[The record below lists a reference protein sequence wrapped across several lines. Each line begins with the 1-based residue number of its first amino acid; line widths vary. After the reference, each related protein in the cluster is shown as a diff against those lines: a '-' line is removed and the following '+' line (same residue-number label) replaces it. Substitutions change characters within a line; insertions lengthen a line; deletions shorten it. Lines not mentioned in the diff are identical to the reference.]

1 MSFDSEQNLTSEPCR
16 IAAVAKTAVEN
27 TAYSFDR
34 EFSYAVPDSLAEACE
49 PGVRVLVPFGRGNR
63 KRQGIITGIKRIDEC
78 NGDELKGLKNIISV
92 LDSEPVLNAELLNTA
107 KFMKEQYFCTLYEA
121 AKTMLPAGV
130 NYRLTTVYGVKSSD
144 EGFELDD
151 EAQRLYNYLL
161 SKKKAVKLD
170 KILDDFGYTD
180 SGRLDALVSMG
191 LLYKSD
197 EAFRK
202 INDAV
207 MKMAAVSPNADSG
220 SAKLTP
226 KQNEVFELIRM
237 SGSVSVKEI
246 RYFTGVTSSVIE
258 ALRKKGLIY
267 FYDEEVFRIDSRKE
281 DSRIDDIALS
291 DEQQSACDS
300 LFEEYND
307 EKPHVSLLY
316 GVTGSGKTSV
326 FIKLIERVIDSGR
339 GIIVMV
345 PEISL
350 TPQFVSLFTRRF
362 GDKIAVFHSAL
373 SLGER
378 LDEYKRVKKG
388 LAKIVI
394 GTRSAVFAPFENIGL
409 IIMDEEQEYSYK
421 SESSPRYHAR
431 EIAMYRCAQ
440 SGGLLVLS
448 SATPSVESYYYAKT
462 GRYSLNTLSKRYGS
476 AVLPEVVTAD
486 MNAEVQ
492 NGNTTGFSD
501 VLLQNIEYNL
511 EHGRQSILLLNRR
524 GHNSFV
530 TCTKC
535 GDAMTCPNCSISL
548 TYHSRNNRLMCHY
561 CGYSV
566 PFTGEC
572 ATCHSHSLRLGGTGT
587 QKAEKDI
594 AELFPEARILRI
606 DTDAASSK
614 SAYEKMIT
622 AFSNGEYDILV
633 GTQMVAKGL
642 DFPNVTL
649 VGVLNTDHALYADD
663 YRSYER
669 TFSLLTQVVGRSGR
683 GEHKG
688 MAVIQTGTPDN
699 LIISMAARQDY
710 DAFFDTEIKI
720 REAMLYPPFANICLI
735 GFVGADQTKTLK
747 GAKSFLDEFISLAES
762 EYSGLPIRVLGPSP
776 ALVVKVSNKY
786 RYKLIIKCKN
796 NRAFRQLLAKV
807 LISFGGSREY
817 SDVTAYADMN
827 ALVC

>member
-1 MSFDSEQNLTSEPCR
+1 MSFD
-16 IAAVAKTAVEN
+16 IAKIAIEN
-27 TAYSFDR
+27 TSYSFDT
-34 EFSYAVPDSLAEACE
+34 EFSYSVPESLSAECQA
-49 PGVRVLVPFGRGNR
+49 GKRVLVPFGRGNR
-63 KRQGIITGIKRIDEC
+63 RRQGIITELTNKGDDEK
-78 NGDELKGLKNIISV
+78 ELKSIISV
-92 LDSEPVLNAELLNTA
+92 LDKEPALSEELLRTA
-107 KFMKEQYFCTLYEA
+107 RFMKEHYFCTFYEA
-121 AKTMLPAGV
+121 VKTMLPAGV
-130 NYRLTTVYGVKSSD
+130 NYRLTTVYGIKLSD
-144 EGFELDD
+144 DGFELSN
-151 EAQRLYNYLL
+151 EEQRLYNYLL
-161 SKKKAVKLD
+161 QKKKAVKLE
-170 KILDDFGYTD
+170 KILDDFGFSD
-180 SGRLDALVSMG
+180 SKMLDKLVDRG
-191 LLYKSD
+191 LIYKSVD
-197 EAFRK
+197 VFRR

-207 MKMAAVSPNADSG
+207 MKMAAVNPNSDEAL
-220 SAKLTP
+220 AKLTP
-226 KQNEVFELIRM
+226 KQSEVFELIKM
-237 SGSVSVKEI
+237 SGGVSVKEI
-246 RYFTGVTSSVIE
+246 RYFTGVTNSVID
-258 ALRKKGLIY
+258 ALQKKGLIY
-267 FYDEEVFRIDSRKE
+267 FYDEEVFRIENRRQDAEAPKIE
-281 DSRIDDIALS
+281 LS
-291 DEQQSACDS
+291 EEQQAACDN
-300 LFEEYND
+300 LYREYCD
-307 EKPHVSLLY
+307 KKPHVSLLY

-326 FIKLIERVIDSGR
+326 FMKLIERVIERGE

-350 TPQFVSLFTRRF
+350 TPQFVSLFTKRF

-394 GTRSAVFAPFENIGL
+394 GTRSAVFAPFEKTGL

-431 EIAMYRCAQ
+431 EIAMFRCAQ
-440 SGGLLVLS
+440 NGGLLVLS

-462 GRYSLNTLSKRYGS
+462 GRYSLNTLTKRYGS
-476 AVLPEVVTAD
+476 AVLPEVITAD

-492 NGNTTGFSD
+492 SGNATGFSD

-511 EHGRQSILLLNRR
+511 EHGNQSILLLNRR

-530 TCTKC
+530 TCAKC

-561 CGYSV
+561 CGYSI

-572 ATCHSHSLRLGGTGT
+572 ATCHSRSLRLGGTGT

-594 AELFPEARILRI
+594 SDIFPEARILRM

-614 SAYEKMIT
+614 FAYEKMIT
-622 AFSNGEYDILV
+622 SFSNGEYDILV

-669 TFSLLTQVVGRSGR
+669 AFSLLTQVVGRSGR
-683 GEHKG
+683 GERKG
-688 MAVIQTGTPDN
+688 IAVIQSFTPDN
-699 LIISMAARQDY
+699 LIISMAAKQDY

-720 REAMLYPPFANICLI
+720 REAMLYPPFADICLI
-735 GFVGADQTKTLK
+735 GFVGAEQTKTLK
-747 GAKSFLDEFISLAES
+747 AAKCFLDEFAYLAKN
-762 EYSGLPIRVLGPSP
+762 EYGGLPIRVLGPSA

-796 NRAFRQLLAKV
+796 NRAFRALLSRV
-807 LISFGGSREY
+807 LVGFGTNREY
-817 SDVTAYADMN
+817 ADVTAYADMN